1 VRNRSD
7 RLGLILA
14 CLLCVTHLG
23 SAQTVTQVSTLTST
37 TTGQVL
43 QLRAT
48 VVPLPNTNRFD
59 WNYSLTNPAVNTVR
73 ISSFTAAPRAVLDS
87 AVITRSP
94 VSWIASRAGGPDPK
108 ITWTWL
114 PDNPTN
120 PTNLAA
126 QLDPGETFQFGFE
139 LNQGAVPDGG
149 SASASGGFSGPS
161 VGGAGVA
168 SPVGAVPEPAT
179 LSLLGIGLLPLAM
192 LTRRGKRSG

>member
-1 VRNRSD
+1 VILVCLLGAA
-7 RLGLILA
+7 RLGA
-14 CLLCVTHLG
+14 
-23 SAQTVTQVSTLTST
+23 AQTVTQVSTLTST

-43 QLRAT
+43 QLRAS
-48 VVPLPNTNRFD
+48 VVPVPNTNRFD
-59 WNYSLTNPAVNTVR
+59 WNYELTNPAVNTVH

-87 AVITRSP
+87 AAITRSP
-94 VSWIASRAGGPDPK
+94 VSWIASRTGGPEPK
-108 ITWTWL
+108 IVWTWL
-114 PDNPTN
+114 PDNPAN

-139 LNQGAVPDGG
+139 LNQGAVPNGG

-168 SPVGAVPEPAT
+168 PPVGAVPEPGT

-192 LTRRGKRSG
+192 LTRRGKRTG